1 MRLFLAVFLVSLLL
15 AQAGM
20 PVRAQTQR
28 NPAEQ
33 MAYLEQIGRVDE
45 ALALRT
51 RLFEAL
57 ESDPL
62 AVESDR
68 WPALA
73 QFFCYVM
80 AANGITARMYDE
92 MITWEDP
99 SIDIIR
105 AISSDQRPLVE
116 QSLFADLVVLAEVV
130 SMKDVDGPENRR
142 RSDITFRILDRLLGA
157 SPGETVVVH
166 QRSSLEEVKQ
176 PGSREINPRKRDQY
190 LLLLSRGLYG
200 FGRWRRGETVGEE
213 LLNGNEAMVYRF
225 YRYVDDRLV
234 WSGYDDEDTE
244 RALNQVRKLAALRA
258 PDGPSE

>member
-1 MRLFLAVFLVSLLL
+1 MRTFLTLFLLLL
-15 AQAGM
+15 WLAPATS
-20 PVRAQTQR
+20 PLRAQTQR

-33 MAYLEQIGRVDE
+33 MAYLEHIGRVDE
-45 ALALRT
+45 ALALRN

-92 MITWEDP
+92 LVTWEDP

-105 AISSDQRPLVE
+105 AISSDFRPLVE
-116 QSLFADLVVLAEVV
+116 QALFADLVVLAEVV
-130 SMKDVDGPENRR
+130 SMKDVEGPDDRR
-142 RSDITFRILDRLLGA
+142 RSDITFRIVDRLLGE
-157 SPGETVVVH
+157 SPGETVIVH
-166 QRSSLEEVKQ
+166 QRSTLKEARQ
-176 PGSREINPRKRDQY
+176 PGSREINPRKRDRY

-200 FGRWRRGETVGEE
+200 FGRWRRGETVDET
-213 LLNGNEAMVYRF
+213 LLGGNEGMVYRF

-234 WSGYDDEDTE
+234 WSGYDADDTE
-244 RALNQVRKLAALRA
+244 RAFDQIRKLAELRA
-258 PDGPSE
+258 MEVGE